1 MPQYVPKPIQ
11 APVVNRKPEMPT
23 VFIIKKKRK
32 VPPTMKTEPGIKAE
46 QGELGTSTQPV
57 IKKEKITGEGHIK
70 EENRRMGPVQPL
82 VVNSVLPPVV
92 RGAGHDGACDGN
104 IGKPKSGGV
113 STGKSLFKPRSEGVF
128 GGQSF
133 FKPASRNEEKGE
145 KGKLD
150 RKEPSSKGNKTFTNA
165 VFVGITSD

>member
-1 MPQYVPKPIQ
+1 MPQYFPKPIQ

-104 IGKPKSGGV
+104 IGKPKSGG
-113 STGKSLFKPRSEGVF
+113 GVYWKE
-128 GGQSF
+128 SF
-133 FKPASRNEEKGE
+133 
-145 KGKLD
+145 
-150 RKEPSSKGNKTFTNA
+150 
-165 VFVGITSD
+165 